1 VVSRSKPVGGRR
13 HAVGVG
19 TSVARTGVVARIKS
33 KMRHGDAVLPFL
45 LAALATLIFVAS
57 PLADLGMVSRPLI
70 GTTMVIVVLA
80 GLFAIG
86 GRRWLATPVIGLGV
100 VLLALQASVTLY
112 PNVVLGTVTEFAD
125 ATFFGL
131 LCVVLLLGV
140 FRPGRVT
147 AHRVHGAVAVYLL
160 LALFFAETFDIV
172 DRFADDAFI
181 MGTQPTPYTAPSA
194 RFFYL
199 SAITLTSV
207 GFGDLA
213 PVHPV
218 ARALVML
225 EAVLGQ
231 IYTTVILAWMV
242 SLAVRNHRDTG

>member
-1 VVSRSKPVGGRR
+1 MELRARAGM
-13 HAVGVG
+13 
-19 TSVARTGVVARIKS
+19 ARTGVIAKMKS
-33 KMRHGDAVLPFL
+33 KMRHGDSVLPLL

-57 PLADLGMVSRPLI
+57 PLADLGMISRPLI
-70 GTTMVIVVLA
+70 GMTMVIVVLA
-80 GLFAIG
+80 GLFALG
-86 GRRWLATPVIGLGV
+86 GRGRLATPVIGLGV
-100 VLLALQASVTLY
+100 GLLALQTSVNIY
-112 PNVVLGTVTEFAD
+112 PNGVLGTIAEFAD

-131 LCVVLLLGV
+131 LCVVLLLSV

-147 AHRVHGAVAVYLL
+147 VHRVLGAIAVYLL
-160 LALFFAETFDIV
+160 LALFFAEMFDIV
-172 DRFADDAFI
+172 DRFTDNAFI

-194 RFFYL
+194 RLFYL
-199 SAITLTSV
+199 STITLTSV

-225 EAVLGQ
+225 EAVIGQ

-242 SLAVRNHRDTG
+242 SLAVRSHRDTE

>member
-1 VVSRSKPVGGRR
+1 MTR
-13 HAVGVG
+13 
-19 TSVARTGVVARIKS
+19 TSVFAKLKS
-33 KMRHGDAVLPFL
+33 KMRHGDSVLPLL
-45 LAALATLIFVAS
+45 LAALAVLIFVAS
-57 PLADLGMVSRPLI
+57 PLADLGMASRPLI
-70 GTTMVIVVLA
+70 GTTMIIVVLA
-80 GLFAIG
+80 GLLALG
-86 GRRWLATPVIGLGV
+86 GRERLAAPVIGLGV
-100 VLLALQASVTLY
+100 TLLALQGSVIVY
-112 PNVVLGTVTEFAD
+112 PNVVLGTITEFAD
-125 ATFFGL
+125 AAFFGL
-131 LCVVLLLGV
+131 LCIVLLLSV

-147 AHRVHGAVAVYLL
+147 VHRVLGAVAVYLL
-160 LALFFAETFDIV
+160 LALFFAEAFDIV
-172 DRFADDAFI
+172 DRFTDNAFI

-194 RFFYL
+194 RLFYL

-242 SLAVRNHRDTG
+242 SLAVRGHRDTE